1 MKKTG
6 TNIKKRSS
14 CPISCTLELVGDK
27 WSLLIIRDML
37 FFGKRSYNEF
47 LESGEKIATN
57 ILNDRLK
64 KLTEMGLISY
74 TGAAKRKKYDLTL
87 KGKDLKPI
95 LDAIGNFG
103 MKHFKGSKEYVEQKM
118 KQAKIRSINK

>member
-1 MKKTG
+1 
-6 TNIKKRSS
+6 
-14 CPISCTLELVGDK
+14 
-27 WSLLIIRDML
+27 
-37 FFGKRSYNEF
+37 
-47 LESGEKIATN
+47 
-57 ILNDRLK
+57 
-64 KLTEMGLISY
+64 MGLISY